1 MSSRYSI
8 IIIWLCVTLLLGLGL
23 IMVTSTSVWT
33 LEGADYGMVK
43 KQIIFALLGTGV
55 AVTFSCI
62 DYHKYRPYVWWFYGV
77 STFLL
82 VLCYVPGIHKE
93 INGEFRWIGVGGLSI
108 QPSECAKIFMIM
120 ALAHWYSSHKDKVRT
135 LYHGFLVPMAIFACT
150 IGLIFM
156 EKDMGT
162 ALALS
167 VAGFCVMFAAGT
179 RPFYLISSGLLG
191 MAGFFWM
198 VSSNAN
204 RWNRILAF
212 ADLEGNK
219 LKYGLQQW
227 RALLALSNGGTFG
240 VGLGNSTEKHGYLPY
255 AHTDFILGPLGEEMG
270 IVGTL
275 GVLLAFGAIAFFGIM
290 IAVNIKDYFGR
301 LWAIGIVFIIF
312 WPAMLNIGVVTAC
325 LPNSGLPLPFISY
338 GGTNLIFTLGAIGIL
353 TSIQRWSSTP
363 EPSFVEPVGHKK
375 SVDIRL

>member
-43 KQIIFALLGTGV
+43 KQIIFALLGIGV
-55 AVTFSCI
+55 AVIFSCI

-82 VLCYVPGIHKE
+82 TLCYVPGIHKE
-93 INGEFRWIGVGGLSI
+93 INGEFRWIGFGGFSI

-135 LYHGFLVPMAIFACT
+135 LYHGFIVPMAIFACT

-198 VSSNAN
+198 VSANAN

-212 ADLEGNK
+212 VDLEGNK

-275 GVLLAFGAIAFFGIM
+275 GVLLAFGAITFFGIM